1 MMVVMVINFVFKGFP
16 VRYTSFTYL
25 FLTLAWLALVIFFCI
40 KKQMDIITLITN
52 EVILVI
58 CILLLGFMQFN
69 SEMTKR
75 KQYNRD
81 RIVDVEI

>member
-1 MMVVMVINFVFKGFP
+1 
-16 VRYTSFTYL
+16 
-25 FLTLAWLALVIFFCI
+25 
-40 KKQMDIITLITN
+40 LITN